1 VLLETAN
8 DMSKIKLFIFL
19 MILLP
24 MVVYSQDTLVVQQDS
39 VIVEETKDPEVEHSF
54 GFRGAYG
61 VGDISF
67 SLSRDTGY
75 NPGFE
80 AGVVYKR
87 IGRPG
92 LGIQLELNYVN
103 RGFILLGEEDVLA
116 PDTAYSFSMIELPF
130 LAHGYI
136 GRKNGRLFL
145 NIGCFINFRLD
156 GNLRY
161 ENVQAQVD
169 FDNVQMFGYGVLG
182 GVGYGR
188 KIGPGFLQIEGR
200 YQFSLGNLYEQV
212 ILRADFSQMQAIMV
226 NVAYMF

>member
-1 VLLETAN
+1 
-8 DMSKIKLFIFL
+8 MSKMKIFILL

-24 MVVYSQDTLVVQQDS
+24 VISYSQDTLIVQQDS
-39 VIVEETKDPEVEHSF
+39 VIIEETGEPKVEHSF
-54 GFRGAYG
+54 GVRGGYG

-67 SLSRDTGY
+67 SLNRDTGY
-75 NPGFE
+75 NQSFDV
-80 AGVVYKR
+80 GVVYKR
-87 IGRPG
+87 IGKPG

-103 RGFILLGEEDVLA
+103 RGFILLGEEDILA

-145 NIGCFINFRLD
+145 NLGCFLNLRLN

-161 ENVQAQVD
+161 ENVQNEVD
-169 FDNVQMFGYGVLG
+169 FDNVQMLGYGVLG

-188 KIGPGFLQIEGR
+188 KLGPGFLQIEGR

-226 NVAYMF
+226 NVAYLF